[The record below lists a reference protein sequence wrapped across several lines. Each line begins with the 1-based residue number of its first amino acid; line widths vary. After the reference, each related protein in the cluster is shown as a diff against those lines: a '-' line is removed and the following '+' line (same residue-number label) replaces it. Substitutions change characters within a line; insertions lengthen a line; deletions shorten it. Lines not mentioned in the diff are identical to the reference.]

1 MPPGVARLTRV
12 PRVWRSQDVD
22 VRGAAPLGV
31 SFTKTALVWADGDA
45 RRLALHGCLRPGRR
59 LIVAAVEAR

>member
-12 PRVWRSQDVD
+12 PRVAFLVD

-59 LIVAAVEAR
+59 LVVAAVEAR